1 MDKKLSYDTL
11 KNYSKLKKK
20 KIFLIIGI
28 IILIFLSVIVD
39 ILTGPAM
46 LSIKQVISTIFNL
59 ENTNVAQNVIIW
71 DMSIPMAI
79 MAIIVGCNLGISG
92 ALMQT
97 ILLNPLS
104 SPYTLGIG
112 SGASFDSL
120 DRKSVV

>member
-1 MDKKLSYDTL
+1 MEKLDKKLSYDTL

-59 ENTNVAQNVIIW
+59 ESTNVAQNVIIW
-71 DMSIPMAI
+71 DMRIPMAI
-79 MAIIVGCNLGISG
+79 MAIIVG
-92 ALMQT
+92 
-97 ILLNPLS
+97 
-104 SPYTLGIG
+104 
-112 SGASFDSL
+112 
-120 DRKSVV
+120 